1 MSICMRTVSPDHLR
15 KDESSR
21 SLIVSDLKQPM
32 AIVQCLSHLLKWLPC
47 WFYQW
52 FHRYLLIADWG
63 SGLRPYAGESVLQT
77 SAPLSSF
84 PPAYLW
90 HICCHLLPLVFFLFC
105 FCLSLARSD
114 TASSWSRGKD
124 FFIQYALSCWR
135 FKVAE
140 LAVGAVCIA
149 EPPSPYLN

>member
-15 KDESSR
+15 KDETSR

-90 HICCHLLPLVFFLFC
+90 HLCCHLPPLVFFLFC

-124 FFIQYALSCWR
+124 FFIQYALSCWG